1 MKLITLTLLST
12 NEISRITTPNHMVD
26 HDWSVGLPKLS
37 YPYTWVS
44 KVIIFHREQVGGG
57 ADRGIGDHS

>member
-1 MKLITLTLLST
+1 M
-12 NEISRITTPNHMVD
+12 TTPNHMVD

-57 ADRGIGDHS
+57 ADCGISDHS